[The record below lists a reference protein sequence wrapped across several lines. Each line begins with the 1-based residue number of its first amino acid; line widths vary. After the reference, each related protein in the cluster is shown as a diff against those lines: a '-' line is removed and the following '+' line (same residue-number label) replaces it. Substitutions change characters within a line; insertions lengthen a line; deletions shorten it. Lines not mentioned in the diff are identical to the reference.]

1 MKNKIQKSTIMIWV
15 AVGIVLLLLS
25 QIDPS
30 VSMNKKKDMPKGLG
44 IVY

>member
-30 VSMNKKKDMPKGLG
+30 VSMNEKKDMPKGLG

>member
-30 VSMNKKKDMPKGLG
+30 VSMNEKKDMPKGLG
-44 IVY
+44 LVY

>member
-1 MKNKIQKSTIMIWV
+1 MIWV

-30 VSMNKKKDMPKGLG
+30 VSMNEKKDMPKGLG